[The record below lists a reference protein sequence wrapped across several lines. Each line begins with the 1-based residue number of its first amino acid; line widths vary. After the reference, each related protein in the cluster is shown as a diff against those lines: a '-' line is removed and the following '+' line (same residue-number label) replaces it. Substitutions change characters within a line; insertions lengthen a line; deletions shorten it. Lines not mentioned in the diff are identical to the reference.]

1 MIKYYKSYYS
11 ILYENLNIKPIIPTS
26 DEMAI
31 KLYPEY
37 KKFYNKIYLSK
48 IQGLK
53 HGLNIPDQYPVV
65 VKPYQNLKGGSLG
78 FKLVKSKK
86 DFKLKKG
93 DFWME
98 ILSGEHLCID
108 IFILNGEIK
117 LYTILRS
124 KAAQKGTFEYH
135 ESMPHYKLSKEI
147 QKFIKIHFSKYTGII
162 NCELISNKI
171 IDLHLRPNGDFFL
184 YNMDVVKQ
192 IINLYMNHKWELVN
206 YKVPKMFLFPIF
218 IEHNKIFD
226 LDINK
231 TIEILEKNNCSNLL
245 INHTLE
251 SPGGNRILMY
261 SSSTYEE
268 GNKAKIKII
277 KIIKFYNKKT
287 KIYFIIFLFI
297 VLLFIIYNGKTNK

>member
-1 MIKYYKSYYS
+1 MIKYYKSFYR
-11 ILYENLNIKPIIPTS
+11 ILYQDLNIKPIIPTS

-31 KLYPEY
+31 ELNTDY
-37 KKFYNKIYLSK
+37 KKFYNKMYLSK

-53 HGLNIPDQYPVV
+53 HGLNVPDEFPVV
-65 VKPYQNLKGGSLG
+65 VKPYQSLKGGSIG
-78 FKLVKSKK
+78 FKIVKNKK
-86 DFKLKKG
+86 EFKLKKG

-135 ESMPHYKLSKEI
+135 ESMPNYKLSDEI
-147 QKFIKIHFSKYTGII
+147 KQFINKNFSKYTGII
-162 NCELISNKI
+162 NCETISNKI

-218 IEHNKIFD
+218 IKHNKIFD

-231 TIEILEKNNCSNLL
+231 TIEILERNNCNNLL

-261 SSSTYEE
+261 SSPTYEE
-268 GNKAKIKII
+268 GNKAKIEIFK
-277 KIIKFYNKKT
+277 KIKFYKKSK
-287 KIYFIIFLFI
+287 KIKLILFLFI
-297 VLLFIIYNGKTNK
+297 VLFLIFINGGSN

>member
-1 MIKYYKSYYS
+1 MIKYYKSYYR
-11 ILYENLNIKPIIPTS
+11 ILYQDLNIKPIIPTS

-31 KLYPEY
+31 ELYPDY
-37 KKFYNKIYLSK
+37 KNFYNKMYLSK

-53 HGLNIPDQYPVV
+53 HGLNVPEEFPVV
-65 VKPYQNLKGGSLG
+65 VKPYQSLKGGSIG
-78 FKLVKSKK
+78 FKIVKNKK
-86 DFKLKKG
+86 EFKLKKG

-135 ESMPHYKLSKEI
+135 ESMPNYKLSDEI
-147 QKFIKIHFSKYTGII
+147 KQFINKNFSKYTGII
-162 NCELISNKI
+162 NCETISNKI

-218 IEHNKIFD
+218 IKHNKIFD

-231 TIEILEKNNCSNLL
+231 TIGILERNNCNNLL

-268 GNKAKIKII
+268 GNKAKIEIF
-277 KIIKFYNKKT
+277 KIIKFYKKSK
-287 KIYFIIFLFI
+287 KIKLILFLFI
-297 VLLFIIYNGKTNK
+297 VLFLIFINGGSD